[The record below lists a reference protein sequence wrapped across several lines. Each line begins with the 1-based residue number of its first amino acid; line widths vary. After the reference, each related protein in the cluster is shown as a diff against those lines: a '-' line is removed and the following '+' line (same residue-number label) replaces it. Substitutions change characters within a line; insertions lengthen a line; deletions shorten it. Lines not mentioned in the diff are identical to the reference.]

1 MRIVLVAPERLRS
14 RAFREA
20 LSRVSLSLLV
30 VDEAHCL
37 SQWGHD
43 FRPDYLHIAD
53 ARAEFKPSVTLAMT
67 ATATPRVQDD
77 IVTMLGIPQAE
88 RIITGFNRPNLTFEV
103 LAAPDERAKLAL
115 TQAFLKQAEG
125 AGIIYAGTRRDT
137 EEIAAFA
144 QETMGLRARYYH
156 GALDAATRTEAQDAF
171 MSGDV
176 PLVVATNAFG
186 MGIDRPD
193 VRFVLHY
200 AMPGSLEAYYQE
212 AGRAGRDGLPARA
225 VLLYSPK
232 DSALHEFFIEN
243 DSPDASELRTVHNF
257 LKRTA
262 APGDGPDLGVS
273 PDAIEQ
279 ATGIGKTKVRVA
291 LELLEAAKALRRM
304 PSEAFGQMPVEVL
317 PLPETTLQAISKQ
330 VAQRREHKRALLD
343 IMITYAETDACRR
356 RTILQYFGDHSPAD
370 APICCDNCLARD
382 PLSVTGSAF
391 TDQHAH
397 PLTGAY
403 APAPER
409 PAESQPER
417 AALIVLDTVAR
428 LKRGLGK
435 GKLAGLLK
443 GSQAQE
449 IQPYTRERNFA
460 KFAALPTREI
470 ESLVEQL
477 LMAGYLK
484 QTGGGRPT
492 LRLSPRGEAA
502 LKARAAITVDLRVVQ
517 PAAAQRSKAKQQA
530 GGTVALTGQ
539 MLARGLTPDQ
549 IAAERALT
557 VYTIYSHLAQL
568 IADQQVELDAVV
580 PRDTQEQIRAAIEKA
595 GSAAYLSPIKA
606 LLPEEI
612 SYEVIRCVVEAWKR
626 EQGAADQPHDTE
638 IHPALPAAYRDL
650 ALAPLRQWRER
661 KAAALGQPYY
671 YLFGDHALHQ
681 LARAR
686 PQSKAELR
694 TVSGLSVEVIEQ
706 YADELISIVKGA
718 SSSEV
723 TNAILACLRSLP
735 GQLPRSGA
743 AKLLVG
749 SGSQR
754 VETYRNHPLYNRL
767 AGHSRIDVTVQVDA
781 LLEQGL
787 IDQDDKG
794 HLIPK
799 AER

>member
-1 MRIVLVAPERLRS
+1 MTTSTSPQRLLQETFGFPAFRPGQAEAITHLLAGHDTLVVMPTGSGKSLIYQLAALLLPGVTLVISPLVALMKDQVDAMARRHLPATFINSSLTAAEQSRRLRALASPLRPSPKVGEGMGVRIVLVAPERLRS

-20 LSRVSLSLLV
+20 LSRVPLSLLV

-370 APICCDNCLARD
+370 APICCDNCLAREETAEAGD
-382 PLSVTGSAF
+382 PLSVTGSA
-391 TDQHAH
+391 
-397 PLTGAY
+397 LT
-403 APAPER
+403 PAR
-409 PAESQPER
+409 PAQSQSER

-428 LKRGLGK
+428 LEWEIGK
-435 GKLAGLLK
+435 GTLANLLK
-443 GSQAQE
+443 GSHAKKM
-449 IQPYTRERNFA
+449 QPYTGEHNFA

-539 MLARGLTPDQ
+539 MLARGLTPEQ

-626 EQGAADQPHDTE
+626 EQGAA
-638 IHPALPAAYRDL
+638 A
-650 ALAPLRQWRER
+650 
-661 KAAALGQPYY
+661 
-671 YLFGDHALHQ
+671 
-681 LARAR
+681 
-686 PQSKAELR
+686 
-694 TVSGLSVEVIEQ
+694 
-706 YADELISIVKGA
+706 
-718 SSSEV
+718 
-723 TNAILACLRSLP
+723 
-735 GQLPRSGA
+735 
-743 AKLLVG
+743 
-749 SGSQR
+749 
-754 VETYRNHPLYNRL
+754 
-767 AGHSRIDVTVQVDA
+767 
-781 LLEQGL
+781 
-787 IDQDDKG
+787 
-794 HLIPK
+794 
-799 AER
+799 